1 MKLFKSKILIF
12 LFYCSYDEYINLNP
26 NNYRWGLDNKGDL
39 LKELKRYD
47 EAL

>member
-1 MKLFKSKILIF
+1 MVKYLKIFIF
-12 LFYCSYDEYINLNP
+12 YSYDKIIKLDP
-26 NNYRWGLDNKGDL
+26 DNYLGWMYKGDL

>member
-1 MKLFKSKILIF
+1 MVKYLKKYFNFFI
-12 LFYCSYDEYINLNP
+12 SYDEYIKLYP
-26 NNYRWGLDNKGDL
+26 NNSYGWEYKGDL